1 MKQIIGTSNKILEI
15 DLNTK
20 IQTIYEV
27 TDHERRLFLGAK
39 GLGLKLLFDRMAPGT
54 DPLGPENMIALMP
67 GVLMGTGGP
76 CSGRFEA
83 ISKSPLTGIMITSSC
98 GGPFGLSLKTAG

>member
-1 MKQIIGTSNKILEI
+1 MHSP
-15 DLNTK
+15 
-20 IQTIYEV
+20 
-27 TDHERRLFLGAK
+27 
-39 GLGLKLLFDRMAPGT
+39 KLLFDRMAPGT

-98 GGPFGLSLKTAG
+98 GGPFGLSLKTAGWDGLIIKGKADDPIFLDITDKGVTF